1 MQHYTVLLDNFEGPL
16 DLLLQLV
23 EREQLDVRDV
33 SLSQVT
39 SSYLEHLRAVELRPA
54 EVSQFVTIA
63 TQLVLTKSKRV
74 LPTQEAELDEH
85 EEDLSER
92 LERYQLYRTRA
103 ARLAELRSNPYLLR
117 PLKARSLN
125 AQQRP
130 FDLSVTKLRQ
140 VWQQLKI
147 ANQQQ
152 TEPKHRVK
160 LKRAS
165 LESVL
170 VRIIESL
177 SDVRQLSLARLMELA
192 PNPHEAV
199 LSFLAVLEL
208 AKQNRAE
215 IELADD
221 NVIIIRS
228 LPKQAMI

>member
-39 SSYLEHLRAVELRPA
+39 RSYLEHLRVVELRPD
-54 EVSQFVTIA
+54 EVSHFVTIA
-63 TQLVLTKSKRV
+63 SQLVLTKSKRV
-74 LPTQEAELDEH
+74 LPTANPEPDEPD
-85 EEDLSER
+85 EDIAKR
-92 LERYQLYRTRA
+92 LERYQHYRARA
-103 ARLAELRSNPYLLR
+103 AQLAACSTNPYLLR
-117 PLKARSLN
+117 PLKASSLS
-125 AQQRP
+125 AKQRP
-130 FDLSVTKLRQ
+130 FDLSSAKLRQ
-140 VWQQLKI
+140 VWRQLQRG
-147 ANQQQ
+147 NRQQ

-170 VRIIESL
+170 VRIVESL
-177 SDVRQLSLARLMELA
+177 SDARQLSLTKLLELA

-208 AKQNRAE
+208 AKQDRAE
-215 IELADD
+215 IEFSSD
-221 NVIIIRS
+221 NVIIIRP
-228 LPKQAMI
+228 LTKQAMI

>member
-39 SSYLEHLRAVELRPA
+39 GSYLEHLRAVELRPA

-74 LPTQEAELDEH
+74 LPAKETEVDEP
-85 EEDLSER
+85 EEDISER
-92 LERYQLYRTRA
+92 LERYQQYRARA
-103 ARLAELRSNPYLLR
+103 AKLAGLTSNPYLLR
-117 PLKARSLN
+117 PLKASSLV

-130 FDLSVTKLRQ
+130 FDLSATKLRH
-140 VWQQLKI
+140 VWEQLQ
-147 ANQQQ
+147 AGNRQQ

-170 VRIIESL
+170 VRIIDSL
-177 SDVRQLSLARLMELA
+177 SSVRQLSLVRLMELA

-208 AKQNRAE
+208 AKQDRAE
-215 IELADD
+215 IELAAD
-221 NVIIIRS
+221 NVIIIRPMS
-228 LPKQAMI
+228 KQAMI